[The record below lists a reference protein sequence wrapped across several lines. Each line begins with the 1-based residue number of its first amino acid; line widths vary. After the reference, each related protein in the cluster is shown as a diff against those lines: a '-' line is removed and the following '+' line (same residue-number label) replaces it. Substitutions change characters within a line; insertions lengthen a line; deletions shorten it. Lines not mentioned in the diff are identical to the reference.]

1 MRRQAGSYG
10 LIKCQAATNPP
21 RGVSYWAGMKSEIV
35 FGTRAGLLIALHAGT
50 GAPVKSFGK
59 DGVVDLHS
67 DAVMQGFP

>member
-1 MRRQAGSYG
+1 
-10 LIKCQAATNPP
+10 
-21 RGVSYWAGMKSEIV
+21 MKSEIV